1 MLTCYSLRVTW
12 LLAVVAVFGSMA
24 PAQAGGPLTAADGR
38 ELEAALARILL
49 NAATP
54 RGGSERRV
62 VITERAVNGFLRFQ
76 GADQLPP
83 GLTEPELRMQAGG
96 RLTVTATVDLDSVR
110 EQQSPGRFNP
120 LRFLGGRLP
129 VTAVGLVRSAGR
141 ALTVDIES
149 AQVGSLSV
157 PVTLVAE
164 LVQIYT
170 RSDQYPDGIDV
181 SEPIPLPSGIDAV
194 HVEAQR
200 TVVVQ

>member
-1 MLTCYSLRVTW
+1 MLL
-12 LLAVVAVFGSMA
+12 VVGSTTA
-24 PAQAGGPLTAADGR
+24 AHSTTAAQESAPLTADDGR

-54 RGGSERRV
+54 RRGRERLV
-62 VITERAVNGFLRFQ
+62 VLTERAVNGFLRFQ
-76 GADQLPP
+76 GADRLPP
-83 GLTEPELRMQAGG
+83 GLADPELRMEAGG
-96 RLTVTATVDLDSVR
+96 RLTIAATVDLDAVR

-129 VTAVGLVRSAGR
+129 VTAVGTVRSAR
-141 ALTVDIES
+141 RMLMIDIES
-149 AQVGSLSV
+149 ARIGSLSV
-157 PVTLVAE
+157 PATLVAE

-181 SEPIPLPSGIDAV
+181 SEPIPLPSGIEAV
-194 HVEAQR
+194 RIEPQR

>member
-1 MLTCYSLRVTW
+1 MFACYSLRVTW
-12 LLAVVAVFGSMA
+12 ILAVVAMFGTMA
-24 PAQAGGPLTAADGR
+24 PPQADGPLTAADGR
-38 ELEAALARILL
+38 RLEAALARILL

-54 RGGSERRV
+54 RGAGARRV

-83 GLTEPELRMQAGG
+83 GLTEPELRMEAGG

-110 EQQSPGRFNP
+110 EQQAPGRFNP

-157 PVTLVAE
+157 PVTLVGE
-164 LVQIYT
+164 LVRIYT
-170 RSDQYPDGIDV
+170 RSDRYPDGIDV

-194 HVEAQR
+194 RVEAQR
-200 TVVVQ
+200 AVVVQ